1 MADLR
6 QIAMQALQRN
16 PQVANSPQGRQF
28 MQILQS
34 GDVAAGQQM
43 AQNMCQA
50 YGVSEQDAIKQVAQH
65 FNIPM

>member
-1 MADLR
+1 MPDLR

-16 PQVANSPQGRQF
+16 QQIANSPQGRQF

-34 GDVAAGQQM
+34 GDIAAGQQM
-43 AQNMCQA
+43 AQNICQA
-50 YGVSEQDAIKQVAQH
+50 YGVSEQDAIKTVANH

>member
-1 MADLR
+1 MPDLR
-6 QIAMQALQRN
+6 QIAIQALQRN
-16 PQVANSPQGRQF
+16 QQIANSPQGRQF

-43 AQNMCQA
+43 AQNLCQS
-50 YGVSEQDAIKQVAQH
+50 YGISQEDAIRQTAKF

>member
-1 MADLR
+1 MPDLR
-6 QIAMQALQRN
+6 EIAMQALRRN
-16 PQVANSPQGRQF
+16 PQIAGSPQGQRF

-43 AQNMCQA
+43 AQNLCQT

-65 FNIPM
+65 FNIPI